1 MPFLQQDNKKKEDK
15 ICIACGVKNKQ
26 TKKSYSRLM
35 LLLLCL
41 FFGYL
46 ELHKFYVGKIKSG
59 FTLISS
65 HSFFFY
71 LTY

>member
-1 MPFLQQDNKKKEDK
+1 
-15 ICIACGVKNKQ
+15 
-26 TKKSYSRLM
+26 M